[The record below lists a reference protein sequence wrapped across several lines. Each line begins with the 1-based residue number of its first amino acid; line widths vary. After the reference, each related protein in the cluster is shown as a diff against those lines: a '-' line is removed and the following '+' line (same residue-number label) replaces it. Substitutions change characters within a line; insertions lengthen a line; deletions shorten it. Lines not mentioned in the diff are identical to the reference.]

1 MSSFIKEGVVVDD
14 YEILS
19 CCFSTFQKCPMR
31 LVHKLLIPFTH
42 FHYSLF
48 QILRKEMAALV
59 GDDDVYE

>member
-1 MSSFIKEGVVVDD
+1 MTTKYFRVVFPLFKNVQCDW
-14 YEILS
+14 
-19 CCFSTFQKCPMR
+19 FTN
-31 LVHKLLIPFTH
+31 TH